1 MKLSKIA
8 LSLAAALATSAAMA
22 APITV
27 VIDDYNYFAGPLF
40 VPAGALPS
48 ASTALGANGATWV
61 WTAISPD
68 NAFNRAATSVGMN
81 NSAFIFNNPV
91 DVTAAGTLSYLAGFN
106 YVALGGTAGT
116 GTFSY
121 TTVTNDLSAGTITP
135 TSGSSYISGAAINL
149 AFSSSGTKAWDVSID
164 QLGVTFECANSA
176 NIKGTTFKIG
186 DLAAGA
192 CTPPV
197 TVPVPGS
204 LALLG
209 LGGIALGLVARR
221 RSIK

>member
-8 LSLAAALATSAAMA
+8 LSLASALATSAAMA

-27 VIDDYNYFAGPLF
+27 LIDDYNYFAGPL
-40 VPAGALPS
+40 AATLPN
-48 ASTALGANGATWV
+48 ASTALGPNGATWL
-61 WTAISPD
+61 WTSVTPD

-81 NSAFIFNNPV
+81 GSAFIFNNPV
-91 DVTAAGTLSYLAGFN
+91 DVTSAGTLSYLAGFN
-106 YVALGGTAGT
+106 YAVLGGTAGT
-116 GTFSY
+116 GSFNYS
-121 TTVTNDLSAGTITP
+121 VVSNDLGAGTITP
-135 TSGSSYISGAAINL
+135 ASGTAYVSGAAINL
-149 AFSSSGTKAWDVSID
+149 AFSSSGTKAWDASID

-176 NIKGTTFKIG
+176 SLQGTTFKIG
-186 DLAAGA
+186 DLKAGA

-197 TVPVPGS
+197 RVPVPGS